1 MNHLESFQ
9 KRGLYSADYEHDAC
23 GVGLVVNINGA
34 KYHDIIEKGLSV
46 LENMAHRGAE
56 GGDPNTGDGAGIMVQ
71 IPHEFIL
78 LHGIP
83 VPEKGRYG
91 VGMVFLPKDSADNAA
106 FMEIIDSCVQANN
119 LSIMHVRE
127 VPVNSEILGSK
138 ARETEP
144 DIRQIFIEGCD
155 EQEELEN
162 KLYLIRKEAERRV
175 ASSSI
180 SDKKSCYFASLSTR
194 TLVYKGML
202 TSLQLR
208 RYFTDLTDKYFTSS
222 IALVHSRFSTN
233 TFPTW
238 SLAQPFRMIGHNGEI
253 NTIRGNRLWIKAR
266 ETLLRTDKLG
276 RVTDNISPVVEPGMS
291 DSASFDNVL
300 EFFTRAGYSI
310 PHALSMLVPES
321 YKEGNPLNHK
331 LKSFYEYHSI
341 FMEPWDGPATI
352 IFSDGRYAGGMLD
365 RNGLRPCRY
374 LVTKGGMLVMASET
388 GVCDIPS
395 DQIASKGRLRPGKIM
410 MVDTLKGK
418 ILRDEEIKAVLS
430 DAHPYSEW
438 LHSGRIVLKNIHSGR
453 KVEHSLPDYHRLLRA
468 FNYSKEDVDR
478 IIVPMATESAEPL
491 YAMGDDTPL
500 SVLSEKP
507 QRFFNYF
514 KQKFAQVTNPPIDSI
529 RESTVMSLTSYI
541 GAVKGD
547 ILTPSPDLCKVVKL
561 SSPILS
567 NAELETLRNL
577 RYKGFRTITL
587 PMLFEAEGGEKA
599 LEAALS
605 SLCKDAIKAVDD
617 GYNYIIISD
626 RNVDSTHAPIPSLL
640 ATAAVHHHLIHSM
653 KRSQT
658 AIIVE
663 SAEVCEVMHVAL
675 LVGYGASAVN
685 PYMTFAILDDLVKR
699 KAIQLDYPAAEE
711 HYVKAV
717 DKGMLKILSKMGI
730 STIRSYRGAALF
742 ENLGVSQE
750 VLDKYMGGGISQIGG
765 VSLSDIAS
773 DVLRAHRAAFGEAEV
788 TQELEDL
795 GLYAYRKGGEAHAW
809 EPSRVR
815 LLQKAVR
822 ENDYEAFKQFS
833 AASENRTA
841 PKYLRDLMEIESDRQ
856 PIDISEVESEESLMK
871 RFVTEAISF
880 GAISKEAHE
889 TIARAMNSIGGQSNT
904 GEGGEDPERQI
915 PLPDG
920 SSARSAV
927 KQVASGRF
935 GVDAEYLI
943 SADEI
948 QIKVAQGAKP
958 GEGGQLPGFKVNE
971 LIAKTRHS
979 VPGITLISPPPHHDI
994 YSIEDL
1000 AQLIYDLKNINSD
1013 ARISVKLVSEAG
1025 VGTIAAGVAK
1035 AKADVIL
1042 ISGGDGGT
1050 GASPA
1055 SSVKHTGS
1063 PAETGLAQ
1071 VQQTLVVNGLRGK
1084 VRLQV
1089 DGGLKTARDVLFMA
1103 MLGAEEFGFGTASM
1117 VSLGCLVCRNC
1128 NKNIC
1133 PVGIATQSP
1142 ELRAKFAGKKEDL
1155 ENYFRFISRQLREYL
1170 ALMGYSS
1177 LQELIGRAD
1186 LLHKRSYPQE
1196 SKAAKVSLERVLYI
1210 PDEAK
1215 DNDRTCTL
1223 GHDSAVLCAKDLEV
1237 MQMIRP
1243 AIDSARKVSLGVQIL
1258 NTDRS
1263 VGAMISGTVTKLY
1276 GGKGLPDDC
1285 ITISYRGSAGQS
1297 FGAFLCR
1304 GLTFR
1309 LEGDANDYMGKGLCG
1324 GRIIVTPDPDAQFK
1338 AEDNI
1343 IAGNTIGYGATSG
1356 EMFINGMVGER
1367 FCVRNSGAN
1376 AVVEGVGDHC
1386 CEYMTGGRVV
1396 VLGKTG
1402 RNFAAGMSG
1411 GIAYVWNPDGDF
1423 DFYCNMDM
1431 VELSLLESEE
1441 DRAEVKGLIQAHMER
1456 TGSPLASRILSEWDS
1471 HAAEFIKVLPVD
1483 YKKLL

>member
-155 EQEELEN
+155 DQEELEN

-418 ILRDEEIKAVLS
+418 ILRDEETKAVLS

-453 KVEHSLPDYHRLLRA
+453 KVEHSLPDYQRLLRA

-795 GLYAYRKGGEAHAW
+795 GLYAYRKGGETHAW

-1155 ENYFRFISRQLREYL
+1155 ENYFRFIARQLREYL

-1196 SKAAKVSLERVLYI
+1196 SKAAKVSLDRVLYI

>member
-453 KVEHSLPDYHRLLRA
+453 KVEHSLPDYQRLLRA

-507 QRFFNYF
+507 QRVFNSF
-514 KQKFAQVTNPPIDSI
+514 KQKCAQATNPPIDSI

-795 GLYAYRKGGEAHAW
+795 GLYAYRKGGETHAW

-1155 ENYFRFISRQLREYL
+1155 ENYFRFIARQLREYL

-1196 SKAAKVSLERVLYI
+1196 SKAAKVSLDRVLYI

>member
-453 KVEHSLPDYHRLLRA
+453 KVEHSLPDYQRLLRA

-605 SLCKDAIKAVDD
+605 SLCKDAIKAVDA

-717 DKGMLKILSKMGI
+717 DKCMLKILSKMGI

-795 GLYAYRKGGEAHAW
+795 GLYAYRKGGETHAW

-1155 ENYFRFISRQLREYL
+1155 ENYFRLIARQLREYL

-1441 DRAEVKGLIQAHMER
+1441 DRAEVKGLIQTHMER

>member
-856 PIDISEVESEESLMK
+856 AIDISEVESEESLMK

-1196 SKAAKVSLERVLYI
+1196 SKAAKVSLDRVLYI

>member
-1 MNHLESFQ
+1 
-9 KRGLYSADYEHDAC
+9 
-23 GVGLVVNINGA
+23 
-34 KYHDIIEKGLSV
+34 
-46 LENMAHRGAE
+46 
-56 GGDPNTGDGAGIMVQ
+56 
-71 IPHEFIL
+71 
-78 LHGIP
+78 
-83 VPEKGRYG
+83 
-91 VGMVFLPKDSADNAA
+91 
-106 FMEIIDSCVQANN
+106 
-119 LSIMHVRE
+119 
-127 VPVNSEILGSK
+127 
-138 ARETEP
+138 
-144 DIRQIFIEGCD
+144 
-155 EQEELEN
+155 
-162 KLYLIRKEAERRV
+162 
-175 ASSSI
+175 
-180 SDKKSCYFASLSTR
+180 
-194 TLVYKGML
+194 
-202 TSLQLR
+202 
-208 RYFTDLTDKYFTSS
+208 
-222 IALVHSRFSTN
+222 
-233 TFPTW
+233 
-238 SLAQPFRMIGHNGEI
+238 
-253 NTIRGNRLWIKAR
+253 
-266 ETLLRTDKLG
+266 
-276 RVTDNISPVVEPGMS
+276 
-291 DSASFDNVL
+291 
-300 EFFTRAGYSI
+300 
-310 PHALSMLVPES
+310 MLVPES

-453 KVEHSLPDYHRLLRA
+453 KVEHSLPDYQRLLRA

-605 SLCKDAIKAVDD
+605 SLCKDAIKAVDA

-1155 ENYFRFISRQLREYL
+1155 ENYFRLIARQLREYL

-1441 DRAEVKGLIQAHMER
+1441 DRAEVKGLIQTHMER

>member
-587 PMLFEAEGGEKA
+587 PMLFEAEGGEMA

-856 PIDISEVESEESLMK
+856 AIDISEVESEESLMK

-1196 SKAAKVSLERVLYI
+1196 SKAAKVSLDRVLYI